1 MWSSESIEWIDIELT
16 SFCNI
21 DCPGCFRQVKR
32 KKVNDILDKDNLTL
46 KQIKKWVTKKNF
58 PNCKLINFCG
68 SIDEP
73 TLHPELLEILDW
85 FKGIDVNISS
95 NGSTKTTKFWS
106 NLGERKISVFFGID
120 GIDQESL
127 QKYRI
132 GSNFKKVLEN
142 ARAFI
147 KSGGKATWQFIAFEH
162 NEHLIDDAKRMAK
175 EEGFDNF
182 RLIYSHR
189 SDNKESKKIKRDE
202 EQTVVC
208 KYGEQNRL
216 FISHTGVMLP
226 CCFLNSEFL
235 QTYATNESYTDFQHM
250 YENTGGLLTNSL
262 KYSEPDEIMNGD
274 LFNSIIKSWSSRPIS
289 RCWSTCKK
297 AKQDVFLGEKLK

>member
-1 MWSSESIEWIDIELT
+1 M
-16 SFCNI
+16 
-21 DCPGCFRQVKR
+21 
-32 KKVNDILDKDNLTL
+32 
-46 KQIKKWVTKKNF
+46 
-58 PNCKLINFCG
+58 
-68 SIDEP
+68 
-73 TLHPELLEILDW
+73 
-85 FKGIDVNISS
+85 
-95 NGSTKTTKFWS
+95 
-106 NLGERKISVFFGID
+106 
-120 GIDQESL
+120 
-127 QKYRI
+127 
-132 GSNFKKVLEN
+132 EN

-274 LFNSIIKSWSSRPIS
+274 LFNSIIKSWSSKPIS

>member
-142 ARAFI
+142 A
-147 KSGGKATWQFIAFEH
+147 Q
-162 NEHLIDDAKRMAK
+162 RMAK

-274 LFNSIIKSWSSRPIS
+274 LFNSIIKSWSSKPIS